1 MNKEYIENLFK
12 EYNNNYFKI
21 PEIQQYI
28 EIQDNYVAGKFNSV
42 DLYNQIYTLEISN
55 NLNESDGSKAI
66 LFNEF
71 THVYDSL
78 QFLKYPF
85 EDYKKLMY
93 VYSEV
98 HASEV
103 EMDVYLKISNFHYEK
118 YMQLQLRDLI
128 ESFILPDGPIVKG
141 QLGFNERLLYY
152 YIGYLVSL
160 NNHNIKY
167 EYKYDYINEDFQN
180 LFMEI
185 TDYFIQNNT
194 YNYDILL
201 TYYDRLSK
209 LVKDTLIKHQKKYKS
224 SSLP

>member
-66 LFNEF
+66 LFHEF

-152 YIGYLVSL
+152 YIGYIVYVL
-160 NNHNIKY
+160 NNLM
-167 EYKYDYINEDFQN
+167 N
-180 LFMEI
+180 LKEKLKNMALI
-185 TDYFIQNNT
+185 I
-194 YNYDILL
+194 
-201 TYYDRLSK
+201 SK
-209 LVKDTLIKHQKKYKS
+209 LFQEYIMAQIRVKFKS
-224 SSLP
+224 GLNMQRIMIGRDVC